1 MPSVLDTAGVNAN
14 KFSINTSD
22 AGRELVV
29 SLAKSGGLSHDDLL
43 TIYRAIT
50 QPNPAGGVGRDAVSG
65 NVKTGPDAF
74 TFAGFGLAGDH
85 DDDDV
90 ENVGGTTSPVFL
102 RVQGTGAF
110 TAGADF
116 AGVTGVTATIVAIF
130 QPRL

>member
-14 KFSINTSD
+14 KFFINTSD

-50 QPNPAGGVGRDAVSG
+50 QPTPAGGVGRDAVSG

-74 TFAGFGLAGDH
+74 TFAGFGTAD
-85 DDDDV
+85 
-90 ENVGGTTSPVFL
+90 GTDFVSETTTPVFL
-102 RVQGTGAF
+102 RVQGTG
-110 TAGADF
+110 TLTVGADF
-116 AGVTGVTATIVAIF
+116 AGVTGVTATIVATF

>member
-14 KFSINTSD
+14 KFFINTSD

-50 QPNPAGGVGRDAVSG
+50 QPVGPVTRDAVSG

-74 TFAGFGLAGDH
+74 TFAGFGTAD
-85 DDDDV
+85 
-90 ENVGGTTSPVFL
+90 GTDFVSETTTPVFL
-102 RVQGTGAF
+102 RVQGTG
-110 TAGADF
+110 TLTVGADF
-116 AGVTGVTATIVAIF
+116 AGVTGVTAAIVATF